1 MKSIFKNIGICK
13 KNTLTALGCY
23 LISVT
28 VPSCKKFVDV
38 PSPKTELISTA
49 VYSDSLT
56 AVASQTIIYSKMA
69 GSSTYIVPFYT
80 GLSSDEL
87 LNFSSNPSI
96 SEFYANALE
105 SSNESVRSFWDQA
118 YQYIYYANA
127 VMEGS
132 KNSVE
137 ISNSLKNQLT
147 GEAEFVRAF
156 WNFYLVNLF
165 GDIPLVLTT
174 GYKENQY
181 AKRIPVAQVYQ
192 QIIKDLISA
201 QNLLTPDYSY
211 FKGERTRPTKWA
223 ATALLSRVYLFTG
236 DWQNAE
242 MQASQI
248 INNSTDFSLS
258 SNLDDVFLANSN
270 EAIWQ
275 LMPVNPNQNTAEG
288 YFFILSSIPN
298 TVSLNSG
305 LISNFE
311 LRDQRRQDWIDSI
324 SVDGKVY
331 YFPYKYKVKSSSI
344 LTEYSMVLR
353 LAEQYLI
360 RAEARVEQNNI
371 PGAQADLNV
380 VRNRAGLPNTDLD
393 NKNDLL
399 KAIGH
404 ERQAELFC
412 EWGHRWLDLKRTNK
426 ANDVLS
432 RIKPN
437 WKATSILFPIPG
449 MELQNDP
456 YLTQNPGY

>member
-1 MKSIFKNIGICK
+1 MKAIFRNIRICK

-23 LISVT
+23 LVSIAI
-28 VPSCKKFVDV
+28 PSCKKFVDI
-38 PSPKTELISTA
+38 PSPKNELGTTA

-56 AVASQTIIYSKMA
+56 AVASQTIIYSQMA
-69 GSSTYIVPFYT
+69 GSSTYIIPFYT

-87 LNFSSNPSI
+87 LNFSTNPAI

-105 SSNESVRSFWDQA
+105 SSNGSVRSFWNQT

-127 VMEGS
+127 VMEGLKS
-132 KNSVE
+132 SAE
-137 ISNSLKNQLT
+137 ISNSLKDQLT
-147 GEAEFVRAF
+147 GEAMFVRAF

-165 GDIPLVLTT
+165 GDIPLILTT
-174 GYKENQY
+174 DYKENQY
-181 AKRIPVAQVYQ
+181 AKRMPVAKVYQ
-192 QIIKDLISA
+192 QIIEDLISA

-211 FKGERTRPTKWA
+211 FNGERIRPTKWA
-223 ATALLSRVYLFTG
+223 ATALLSRVYLFKG
-236 DWQNAE
+236 DWENAE
-242 MQASQI
+242 TQASQI
-248 INNSTDFSLS
+248 INNNTDFSLS
-258 SNLDDVFLANSN
+258 SNLDNVFLANSN

-288 YFFILSSIPN
+288 YFFILNDIPN
-298 TVSLNSG
+298 TVSLSNG
-305 LISNFE
+305 LINNFE
-311 LRDQRRQDWIDSI
+311 PGDQRRQDWIDSI
-324 SVDGKVY
+324 SVSGKVY
-331 YFPYKYKVKSSSI
+331 YFPYKYKVKSSSV

-353 LAEQYLI
+353 LAEEYLI

-380 VRNRAGLPNTDLD
+380 IRNRAGLPNTGAD

-404 ERQAELFC
+404 ERRVELFC
-412 EWGHRWLDLKRTNK
+412 EWGHRWLDLKRTNV
-426 ANDVLS
+426 ADDILS
-432 RIKPN
+432 PMKPN
-437 WKATSILFPIPG
+437 WRPTSVLFPIPS